1 MSGGWPERENVNA
14 NRLQEIIDMYKVHML
29 IEKNQKEK
37 DKKKQRGKYS
47 SITVRLFNIV
57 KLIN

>member
-29 IEKNQKEK
+29 IEKNQK
-37 DKKKQRGKYS
+37 KKTKRN
-47 SITVRLFNIV
+47 REENIQV
-57 KLIN
+57 LR